1 MPKSRQAI
9 VYLFFL
15 CRVHSRPYLLGT
27 ARSDAANNLMEEKM
41 DDITNTRM
49 SRRGST
55 GWARSTLWN
64 EKKSH
69 IRIDM
74 DQAHKGGHR
83 KLWTPP
89 YSH

>member
-9 VYLFFL
+9 VYLVFL

-27 ARSDAANNLMEEKM
+27 ARSDAANNLMEEKWM
-41 DDITNTRM
+41 ILQTRACPDEAAQD
-49 SRRGST
+49 GL
-55 GWARSTLWN
+55 ARPYGTK
-64 EKKSH
+64 KKSH

-74 DQAHKGGHR
+74 GQAHKGGHR